1 MSEAAASSAGPPAPA
16 RRRGGADG
24 VGIEHSLLS
33 NRRRD
38 SIAAA
43 ALTATTAICFV
54 AMAFR
59 GHLGFIQEIDD
70 HWLTLMVNVRDG
82 PLTFLAKVFNVL
94 GLAAVTF
101 PVRILVAVFLG
112 WRRRWYHFAAFVLAV
127 VVSEALI
134 GTVKSLY
141 DRQRPPLRFDLVAT
155 SGASFPSGHA
165 VAASVTV
172 VAIVIALFPEGRRR
186 FAWGAAA
193 AVFSFVM
200 ALSRAYLAAHW
211 LSDALGG
218 ALLGTTIAL
227 DSALVVQEFWDW
239 RLARQS
245 RAT

>member
-1 MSEAAASSAGPPAPA
+1 MSDVTPASSGQPAA
-16 RRRGGADG
+16 TRRRGGADG
-24 VGIEHSLLS
+24 TEHSLLS
-33 NRRRD
+33 YRRRD

-43 ALTATTAICFV
+43 VLTVATTVAFM

-59 GHLGFIQEIDD
+59 GHLGFIREIDR

-82 PLTFLAKVFNVL
+82 PLTFLAKVFNFL
-94 GLAAVTF
+94 GLAAVTL
-101 PVRILVAVFLG
+101 PIRILVAAFLA
-112 WRRRWYHFAAFVLAV
+112 WRRRWYHFAAFVLAI
-127 VVSEALI
+127 VVSEVLI
-134 GTVKSLY
+134 GTVKALY
-141 DRQRPPLRFDLVAT
+141 DRPRPPVRFDLVPT

-186 FAWGAAA
+186 FAWGVAA

-218 ALLGTTIAL
+218 ALLGTTVAL

-239 RLARQS
+239 RIARRS
-245 RAT
+245 REG